1 MGVAPLKDA
10 GSLPG
15 FSTRA
20 IHTGQDPDPTT
31 GSVTVP
37 IFQTS
42 TYAQE
47 DIGVHK
53 GFEYSRTDNPTRSA
67 VQEVLAALDGGVGAL
82 AFASGMAAEMSVLSL
97 LSSGDHVVLT
107 DDVYGGTYRLFDS
120 VLRRFGVTFDSVD
133 GTDASA
139 VEAAMRP
146 ETKMV
151 WMESPTNPLLK
162 IVDLSRLAGIAHE
175 GGAMLVMDN
184 TFASPY
190 LQQPL
195 KLGADIAVYSAT
207 KYLGG
212 HSDLV
217 MGAAVVKDQATY
229 EDLKFQQNAIGA
241 VPGPMD
247 CFLLLRGLKTLAV
260 RMDRHEEN
268 ARAVAEFLSGKS
280 DLVPRVL
287 YPGLPGHPGH
297 QLAQQ
302 QMTGYGGIVTIEV
315 AGGLDGASRFMR
327 ALKLFALAESLGGV
341 ESLADHPAVMTH
353 ASVPPAARERAGITD
368 GLIRLSVGIEDK
380 EDLLAD
386 LARALDAIS
395 G

>member
-1 MGVAPLKDA
+1 MKDD
-10 GSLPG
+10 GSVPG

-20 IHTGQDPDPTT
+20 IHAGQDPDPTT
-31 GSVTVP
+31 GSVIVP

-42 TYAQE
+42 TYAQA
-47 DIGVHK
+47 DIGVHR

-97 LSSGDHVVLT
+97 LSSGDHVVVT

-120 VLRRFGVTFDSVD
+120 VLRRFGMTFDSVD
-133 GTDASA
+133 GTDTSA

-146 ETKMV
+146 TTKTV

-162 IVDLSRLAGIAHE
+162 IVDLQRVAEIAHQ
-175 GGAMLVMDN
+175 GGAMLVVDN

-217 MGAAVVKDQATY
+217 MGAAVVRDHGVY
-229 EDLKFQQNAIGA
+229 ENLKFHQNAIGA

-268 ARAVAEFLSGKS
+268 ARAVAEFLSGKH

-297 QLAQQ
+297 QLARK
-302 QMTGYGGIVTIEV
+302 QMTGFGGIVTIEV

-327 ALKLFALAESLGGV
+327 ALKFFTLAESLGGV

-353 ASVPPAARERAGITD
+353 ASVPPAARESAGITD

-386 LARALDAIS
+386 LAQALDAIRR
-395 G
+395 